1 MDNRS
6 AAEVRADRALLDRVT
21 VTKLHEANR
30 RMHVM
35 LNGAGVPECLA
46 GDGVRTCIEARVAWL
61 VEHRGDQPRG

>member
-1 MDNRS
+1 MDNRTV
-6 AAEVRADRALLDRVT
+6 AQLREDRALLDHVT

-35 LNGAGVPECLA
+35 LNEAGVPECLA

-61 VEHRGDQPRG
+61 VAHRGDQQGG